1 MNRFF
6 LLVALALSGLALAA
20 RSGKRKIDSDGILD
34 EDATDRFDSFKSKFK
49 RNCTDGTT
57 ACKQRKRNYAKN
69 LKRLKELNETTNGD
83 YEVEEN
89 KFMDW
94 SDDDMK
100 KMVFPI
106 DGMPKPQTDNLD
118 LSDPVQLRNKRAAA
132 ANFDWRTTTA
142 VNPIRNQG
150 SCGSCWAFASVA
162 ALETQMNY
170 KNNRTGALRRS
181 YSEQTLEKP
190 VSAVSIFT
198 GNVSQTVTFIK
209 NQGPV
214 TACFY
219 VCNSF
224 YAYASGVKMTRP
236 SVLLFLGLA
245 TVALGSFG
253 SDLDGVLDGDVLQQ
267 FQEFLNSFNKTCDP
281 GSADCLQRQK
291 NFANNLEQLKKFSN
305 SSDDGAEFGMN
316 HFMDWSPEEMK
327 RMTFNHESTGPT
339 ADAPSAGAIRAKRQS
354 VPGPVYEEE
363 VVLLDA
369 DFLDPFFAFFQQ
381 DDERH

>member
-6 LLVALALSGLALAA
+6 LLLALALIGLALAA

-34 EDATDRFDSFKSKFK
+34 EDSTDRFDSFKSKFK
-49 RNCTDGTT
+49 RNCIDGTT

-181 YSEQTLEKP
+181 YSEQYLVDCSVTYWGCGGGYPSAALTYIKNYGTPRGAAYPYVSGTTGDTTECMTGLTLEKP

-224 YAYASGVKMTRP
+224 YAYASGVYTANCTPNSPGFQGGHAVAIIGYGTTAAGVNYWLARNSWGTDWGINGYFMIKRGADVSSIESWEITGPRT
-236 SVLLFLGLA
+236 VLL
-245 TVALGSFG
+245 
-253 SDLDGVLDGDVLQQ
+253 
-267 FQEFLNSFNKTCDP
+267 P
-281 GSADCLQRQK
+281 
-291 NFANNLEQLKKFSN
+291 
-305 SSDDGAEFGMN
+305 
-316 HFMDWSPEEMK
+316 
-327 RMTFNHESTGPT
+327 
-339 ADAPSAGAIRAKRQS
+339 
-354 VPGPVYEEE
+354 
-363 VVLLDA
+363 
-369 DFLDPFFAFFQQ
+369 
-381 DDERH
+381 